1 MRQHS
6 IFGTEGKETM
16 IGLEDIEVARGRLR
30 GVALRTPLVPC
41 PGGEEGRA
49 LYLKAESLQPTG
61 AFKLRG
67 AYNKISSLSSEE
79 QGRGVVAHSS
89 GNHARAVAYAARE
102 LNTRA
107 VIVMPQ
113 GAARVKLEATAA
125 LGAEVVLVGPDS
137 AERTRKAEELAEE
150 HGYVAVPPYDDEVI
164 MAGQGTIGPEILED
178 LPDVE
183 TVLVPVSGGGLI
195 SGISAAIKLSRP
207 EVGVIGVEPELAADA
222 RASLKA
228 GKLIEFPADQVSR
241 TVADGLRVQSLGVAP
256 FEHISTFVDDIV
268 TVKEEEILEAM
279 RRLALRARLIAEPS
293 GAVTFAA
300 HLFHSEELPASRL
313 TVAVLSG
320 GNVEPDLLARVITGD
335 TPEDDRNPDKRGP
348 AGPSVLTRREAP
360 C

>member
-67 AYNKISSLSSEE
+67 AYNKISSLSPEE

-107 VIVMPQ
+107 VIVMPR

-125 LGAEVVLVGPDS
+125 LGAEIVLVGPDS

-195 SGISAAIKLSRP
+195 GGISAAIKLSRP
-207 EVGVIGVEPELAADA
+207 EVRVIGVEPELAADA

-241 TVADGLRVQSLGVAP
+241 TVADGLRVQRLGEAP

-268 TVKEEEILEAM
+268 TVTEEEILEAM
-279 RRLALRARLIAEPS
+279 RRLALRARLVAEPS

-300 HLFHSEELPASRL
+300 HLFHRTELPASHL

-320 GNVEPDLLARVITGD
+320 GNVEPDLLAQVLTGH
-335 TPEDDRNPDKRGP
+335 TPEDN
-348 AGPSVLTRREAP
+348 
-360 C
+360 

>member
-1 MRQHS
+1 
-6 IFGTEGKETM
+6 M
-16 IGLEDIEVARGRLR
+16 IGLEDIALARRRLQ

-41 PGGEEGRA
+41 PGSEEGRA
-49 LYLKAESLQPTG
+49 LYFKAESLQPIG

-79 QGRGVVAHSS
+79 RGRGVVAHSS

-107 VIVMPQ
+107 VIVMPR

-125 LGAEVVLVGPDS
+125 LGAEIVLVGPES
-137 AERTRKAEELAEE
+137 AERTRKAKELAEE

-178 LPDVE
+178 QPEVE

-195 SGISAAIKLSRP
+195 GGISAAIKLSRP
-207 EVGVIGVEPELAADA
+207 EVRVIGVEPELAADA
-222 RASLKA
+222 RASLKS
-228 GKLIEFPADQVSR
+228 GKLVEFPADQVSR
-241 TVADGLRVQSLGVAP
+241 TVADGLRVQRLGGAP

-268 TVKEEEILEAM
+268 AVTEEEILEAM
-279 RRLALRARLIAEPS
+279 RRLALRARLVAEPS

-300 HLFHSEELPASRL
+300 HLFHRTELPASRL
-313 TVAVLSG
+313 TVAVISG
-320 GNVEPDLLARVITGD
+320 GNVEPDLLARVITDD
-335 TPEDDRNPDKRGP
+335 TPEDNRNPDKRGP
-348 AGPSVLTRREAP
+348 
-360 C
+360 